1 MACNLVTNFEVAL
14 IKKLWQCS
22 VLSRTLLSPPPWGG
36 GGGTATHKLT
46 KDPWDISIGLSRIPQ
61 YSTAQYSTVK
71 YSTEQSR
78 LLYLF
83 CDKESIKF
91 PKHCFQFSKKLYFQ
105 SEQQCRQ
112 HAPYSLKARYDIS
125 QSESFLEWFK

>member
-22 VLSRTLLSPPPWGG
+22 VLSRTPLVALLSPPPHLG
-36 GGGTATHKLT
+36 GGGTATHRLT
-46 KDPWDISIGLSRIPQ
+46 KDPCDISIGLSRIPQ
-61 YSTAQYSTVK
+61 YSTVQYSQGFFICFVIK
-71 YSTEQSR
+71 NPLNS
-78 LLYLF
+78 L
-83 CDKESIKF
+83 SIIF
-91 PKHCFQFSKKLYFQ
+91 NFQYKLYFQ